1 MQLRLIGLMMAAA
14 LSVGCSRGEWKD
26 LRIDGEATVD
36 GQLVKSN
43 TLWRVRTTDA
53 FPQGAR
59 IEMSGVALAIPIAP
73 DQYVYGLV
81 RARIKDNTYSWD
93 ILLSGLNA
101 FVSSEDK
108 RADRRSESARSF
120 SAFNDYTAERMKGR
134 RLRICV
140 EGGFP
145 GQNRCPLF
153 VFFENP
159 SDPLSMKIIEPGQP
173 VMIAGRRVV
182 ITQVTSTYQDVGGTS
197 QSTLGNLP
205 KFVRENDTAV
215 FAPFPNHFLHNDHD
229 SVQINDFRR
238 VQ

>member
-43 TLWRVRTTDA
+43 TLWRIRTTDA

-59 IEMSGVALAIPIAP
+59 IEMSGVALAIPVAP
-73 DQYVYGLV
+73 DHYVYGLV
-81 RARIKDNTYSWD
+81 RGRIQDRTFSWD
-93 ILLSGLNA
+93 VLLSGLNA
-101 FVSSEDK
+101 FVGSEDK

-145 GQNRCPLF
+145 GQDRCPIF

-159 SDPLSMKIIEPGQP
+159 SDPLSMKFIEPGQP
-173 VMIAGRRVV
+173 VTIAGRRVV
-182 ITQVTSTYQDVGGTS
+182 ITQITSTYQDVGGTS
-197 QSTLGNLP
+197 LSTLQNLP
-205 KFVRENDTAV
+205 KFVRENDDAV
-215 FAPFPNHFLHNDHD
+215 FAPFPKHFSNNDNA
-229 SVQINDFRR
+229 SVKIRDFRR

>member
-1 MQLRLIGLMMAAA
+1 MMAAA

-43 TLWRVRTTDA
+43 TLWRIRTTDA

-59 IEMSGVALAIPIAP
+59 IEMSGVALAIPVAP

-93 ILLSGLNA
+93 ILPAGLDA
-101 FVSSEDK
+101 FVGSEDSVAG
-108 RADRRSESARSF
+108 RPSESTRSVSGF
-120 SAFNDYTAERMKGR
+120 REYAAERLKGR

-145 GQNRCPLF
+145 GQDRCPLF
-153 VFFENP
+153 VFFEDP

-173 VMIAGRRVV
+173 VTIAGRRVV
-182 ITQVTSTYQDVGGTS
+182 ITQVTSTYQEVGGIS
-197 QSTLGNLP
+197 QSTLRNLP
-205 KFVRENDTAV
+205 TFVRENDTAV
-215 FAPFPNHFLHNDHD
+215 FAPFPDYFLHNDHN

-238 VQ
+238 IQ